1 MVVYVVYRAS
11 RNVKDRS
18 LMPRRLYGLGCSK
31 IHKGFWE
38 INETKTSK
46 VMQLLQGK
54 QPVLLKKTRDLRRPN
69 SVHVFNVKKP
79 RELGSLVIVIHASA
93 RETKREKTSN
103 FLKKAPYIRLRR
115 SVYAFLQDHSLFDKE
130 NRLIDGHKFLVF
142 LEENGED
149 FKVISRIAIV
159 NQSCIERLVEET
171 KQRVEEELLDIVE
184 SCKRYQIKFS
194 NERCDPQCVRNTLT
208 KLKRRF
214 EKTKNVASFYEKWMK
229 IDFSKSL
236 MKSYRKVKR
245 IQASVD
251 NRRLN
256 ADLELELA
264 VS

>member
-38 INETKTSK
+38 IKEMKTSK
-46 VMQLLQGK
+46 VIQLLQGK

-69 SVHVFNVKKP
+69 LVHAFSVKKP
-79 RELGSLVIVIHASA
+79 RELGSLLIVIHVSD
-93 RETKREKTSN
+93 RETKREKISN

-115 SVYAFLQDHSLFDKE
+115 SVYAFFQDHPLFDKE
-130 NRLIDGHKFLVF
+130 NRLVDGHKFLAF

-159 NQSCIERLVEET
+159 NQNCIERLVEET
-171 KQRVEEELLDIVE
+171 KQRVEEELLDIAE

-194 NERCDPQCVRNTLT
+194 NEICDPQCVITTLT
-208 KLKRRF
+208 RLKRRF
-214 EKTKNVASFYEKWMK
+214 ETIKNIASFYEKWMK

-236 MKSYRKVKR
+236 MKSYRMVKR
-245 IQASVD
+245 IQESID

-256 ADLELELA
+256 ADGELELT